1 MTDSFEVTSDSQ
13 NVSRVD
19 SKELVLGARRD
30 YLAVCI
36 PPTRRF
42 VTLMLILFST
52 VSLVAALANA
62 QESPASVRS
71 SAGTAGGWWSAEK
84 RDSAAAPRLQIS
96 MAELARFDASDALR
110 TPLAEPHNYRAAEPT
125 RSVLDSTANL
135 GLGVEAGIVTTSRLA
150 DPNALTPISFLSLM
164 ATDYAAWESNL
175 SDTRSPVD
183 VNRLSVYPVVQID
196 YANWHLPVALY
207 IAPLRGSNAW

>member
-1 MTDSFEVTSDSQ
+1 
-13 NVSRVD
+13 
-19 SKELVLGARRD
+19 
-30 YLAVCI
+30 
-36 PPTRRF
+36 
-42 VTLMLILFST
+42 
-52 VSLVAALANA
+52 
-62 QESPASVRS
+62 
-71 SAGTAGGWWSAEK
+71 
-84 RDSAAAPRLQIS
+84 

-125 RSVLDSTANL
+125 LDSTANL
-135 GLGVEAGIVTTSRLA
+135 GWGVEAGIVTTSRLEN
-150 DPNALTPISFLSLM
+150 PNALTPTSFLSLM